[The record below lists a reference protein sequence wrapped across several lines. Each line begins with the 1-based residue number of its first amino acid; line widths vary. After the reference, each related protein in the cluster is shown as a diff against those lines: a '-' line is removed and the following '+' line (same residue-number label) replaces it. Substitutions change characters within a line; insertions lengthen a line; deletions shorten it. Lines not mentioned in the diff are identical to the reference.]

1 MQTRKTRFMVLW
13 NKNCFSKRYTRIG
26 AKKKYKAHN
35 SKYVWPIL
43 KYVRHIFC
51 LLKTRSKSTLKPQ
64 TNKDT
69 RILHLKMRGK
79 TGKNTVMKS
88 EPFFCTKT
96 GVVFSAARQWQN
108 PGAAGYKDSIAI
120 DTGNGIFICLTV
132 WRECRRFRSIYR
144 QNSLPRRLFSR
155 LRL

>member
-1 MQTRKTRFMVLW
+1 
-13 NKNCFSKRYTRIG
+13 
-26 AKKKYKAHN
+26 
-35 SKYVWPIL
+35 
-43 KYVRHIFC
+43 
-51 LLKTRSKSTLKPQ
+51 
-64 TNKDT
+64 
-69 RILHLKMRGK
+69 MRGK

-132 WRECRRFRSIYR
+132 WRECRRFRSICR

-155 LRL
+155 LLL

>member
-1 MQTRKTRFMVLW
+1 
-13 NKNCFSKRYTRIG
+13 
-26 AKKKYKAHN
+26 
-35 SKYVWPIL
+35 
-43 KYVRHIFC
+43 
-51 LLKTRSKSTLKPQ
+51 
-64 TNKDT
+64 
-69 RILHLKMRGK
+69 MRGK

-96 GVVFSAARQWQN
+96 GVVFRAARQWQN

-132 WRECRRFRSIYR
+132 WRECRRFRSICR